1 MRRLLIVVAVLLAAL
16 LAGGGA
22 LQLGGSERDEG
33 RARVLRAVDGD
44 TILVRI
50 PGPPARR
57 ERVRYIGIDAPESV
71 TPDRLV
77 ECYGP
82 ASAAA
87 NRRLVGGR
95 TVALSTDAERRDR
108 FGRLLAYVRVDGR
121 FVNAE
126 LVRGGFATTLEIAPN
141 LRHAARPRALER
153 GARRAG
159 RGLWGRCAE
168 TAWGPASGGRYDLRI
183 HRAPGPPEPPL
194 PL

>member
-1 MRRLLIVVAVLLAAL
+1 MRRLLIAIAVVLAAL

-33 RARVLRAVDGD
+33 RARVLRVVDGD
-44 TILVRI
+44 TIIVRI

-71 TPDRLV
+71 TPGRPV

-95 TVALSTDAERRDR
+95 TVSLSTDVERRDR
-108 FGRLLAYVRVDGR
+108 FGRVLAYVRVDGR
-121 FVNAE
+121 LVNAE
-126 LVRGGFATTLEIAPN
+126 LVRGGFATALEIAPN
-141 LRHAARPRALER
+141 LRQAARLRALER
-153 GARRAG
+153 EARRAR
-159 RGLWGRCAE
+159 RGLWGACER
-168 TAWGPASGGRYDLRI
+168 LR
-183 HRAPGPPEPPL
+183 
-194 PL
+194 

>member
-1 MRRLLIVVAVLLAAL
+1 MPSRSPRSVAVPMRRFLIVVAVLLAAF

-22 LQLGGSERDEG
+22 LRLGASERDEG
-33 RARVLRAVDGD
+33 RARVLRVVDGD

-71 TPDRLV
+71 TPERPV

-95 TVALSTDAERRDR
+95 TVTLSTDAERRDR

-126 LVRGGFATTLEIAPN
+126 LVRGGFATALEIAPN
-141 LRHAARPRALER
+141 LRHAARLRALER
-153 GARRAG
+153 EARRAG
-159 RGLWGRCAE
+159 RGLWGACR
-168 TAWGPASGGRYDLRI
+168 SRR
-183 HRAPGPPEPPL
+183 
-194 PL
+194 